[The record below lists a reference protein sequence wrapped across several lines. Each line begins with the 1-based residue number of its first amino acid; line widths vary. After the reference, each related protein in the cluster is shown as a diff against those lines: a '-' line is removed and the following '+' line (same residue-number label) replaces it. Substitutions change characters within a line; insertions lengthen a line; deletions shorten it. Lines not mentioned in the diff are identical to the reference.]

1 MEAVLTE
8 PVETGQENYTAN
20 RSKLYSLFAEA
31 FRYPDDGF
39 RRQVKNNDLEH
50 SLSLLIKGLPY
61 RVELDDSSLAP
72 LRMLDD
78 IEDEKIETE
87 FIRLFEAGPGSP
99 PCPLVEG
106 LFREDRKA
114 IFKELILFY
123 NHFGLSYEEGSMEDR
138 PDHLCYELEFLHF
151 LTFKELLSVQ
161 KDEDASPYIRAQRD
175 FLERHLISWIG
186 KLLEKINELRE
197 NLPDPEDACIEVFEF
212 YRGIIRLLHE
222 FIQKDHGYVNSISRQ
237 R

>member
-8 PVETGQENYTAN
+8 PVQTGDENSTAH
-20 RSKLYSLFAEA
+20 RSKLYSLLAEM
-31 FRYPDDGF
+31 FRYPDEGF
-39 RRQVKNNDLEH
+39 RRQVKNHDLEKALS
-50 SLSLLIKGLPY
+50 SLFKGLPY
-61 RVELDDSSLAP
+61 RLELDGAMQASL
-72 LRMLDD
+72 RILDK
-78 IEDEKIETE
+78 IGDEEIETE

-106 LFREDRKA
+106 LFMDDRKA

-161 KDEDASPYIRAQRD
+161 NNEDASPYVRAQRD
-175 FLERHLISWIG
+175 FAERHLLSWIG
-186 KLLEKINELRE
+186 KLLAKINALSE

-212 YRGIIRLLHE
+212 YRGNIRLLNE
-222 FIQKDHGYVNSISRQ
+222 YIKKDHEYINTLVANA
-237 R
+237 

>member
-1 MEAVLTE
+1 MEALLTE
-8 PVETGQENYTAN
+8 PVETGREKYTAN
-20 RSKLYSLFAEA
+20 RSKLYSLFAEV
-31 FRYPDDGF
+31 FRYPDESF
-39 RRQVKNNDLEH
+39 RRQAKNNDLEN
-50 SLSLLIKGLPY
+50 SLTFLIKSLPY
-61 RVELDDSSLAP
+61 RIEPDASLLASLRILDG
-72 LRMLDD
+72 
-78 IEDEKIETE
+78 IEDEEIETE

-99 PCPLVEG
+99 PCPLAEG

-161 KDEDASPYIRAQRD
+161 KDEDASPYVRAQRD
-175 FLERHLISWIG
+175 FLERHLLSWIG

-212 YRGIIRLLHE
+212 YRGIIHLLHE
-222 FIQKDHGYVNSISRQ
+222 FIQKDHEYVNSLAKQ
-237 R
+237 